1 MPKGARLAIASLL
14 LVVAVA
20 ALVSSG
26 DTSDLP
32 EDRVMCDECHDDF
45 EPFSFSVN
53 APSEVPQGRPFD
65 LRVTVRNQGDHDVIG
80 TSVIIGLGD
89 DQGLVLEGGEPW
101 TYEQEERGSLGWQA
115 SADHALEVGYGA
127 LEARFRLDVSVGVL
141 DYVSLTV
148 IGADGG
154 HWAVGNRGGST
165 HQISLDGDDMM
176 EGGVGQYTVVVAH
189 EQGLRPVQYDLTIEV
204 DYGPSIGIQEG
215 PDLSPGESHTFHL
228 DLVGLTKG
236 PGRADLTIRGTA
248 FYGHGEGQHDEET
261 FDLQRT
267 VDIEVGDEL
276 VGGNGGNGGGA
287 SPGSLLSAGQSLG
300 FLSAALLAASLA
312 TSGHLPRLPKRGK
325 VHCYLSYG
333 LAGVFLVHWVTLW
346 AGPYGAIAGG
356 IGTGGVMLV
365 LIMVLAFSGARPK
378 LLEGRVMGWSNRL
391 LHRNLTYALVLVLV
405 VHALLNGSHFA
416 FVRGG

>member
-1 MPKGARLAIASLL
+1 M
-14 LVVAVA
+14 AVA

-32 EDRVMCDECHDDF
+32 DDRVMCDECHDGF
-45 EPFSFSVN
+45 EPFSYSVN
-53 APSEVPQGRPFD
+53 APSEVPQGEPFD
-65 LRVTVRNQGDHDVIG
+65 VKVTVRNQGDHDVMG
-80 TSVIIGLGD
+80 TSVIVDLGD

-101 TYEQEERGSLGWQA
+101 TYEQAERGSLGWQD
-115 SADHALEVGYGA
+115 SVDHALEVGYGA

-148 IGADGG
+148 IGAEGG
-154 HWAVGNRGGST
+154 QWTVGNRGGSS
-165 HQISLDGDDMM
+165 HQISLDGNDMI
-176 EGGVGQYTVVVAH
+176 EGGVGQYTVLVAH
-189 EQGLRPVQYDLTIEV
+189 EQGLRNVQYDLAIELE
-204 DYGPSIGIQEG
+204 YGPSKGIQEG
-215 PDLSPGESHTFHL
+215 PDLAPGESHTFHL
-228 DLVGLTKG
+228 DLVGLTRG

-248 FYGHGEGQHDEET
+248 FYAHDDGQHDDET

-276 VGGNGGNGGGA
+276 VGGNGGDGGGA
-287 SPGSLLSAGQSLG
+287 NSGSLLSAGQALG
-300 FLSAALLAASLA
+300 FLSPALLAASLA
-312 TSGHLPRLPKRGK
+312 TSGHLPRLPKRRM

-333 LAGVFLVHWVTLW
+333 LAAVFLVHWLTLW
-346 AGPYGAIAGG
+346 VGPYGSVLGG

-365 LIMVLAFSGARPK
+365 LIMVLAVSGARPK

-405 VHALLNGSHFA
+405 VHVLLNGSHFA
-416 FVRGG
+416 ILRGG